1 MAMLEALRF
10 DLVARVEAFPHH
22 AVTRV
27 MSGSRRDR
35 LTSWS
40 PR

>member
-1 MAMLEALRF
+1 MPMLEALHF

-27 MSGSRRDR
+27 MSG
-35 LTSWS
+35 
-40 PR
+40 